1 VITAL
6 DTNVL
11 LDLLIPDS
19 RYASASERALDATLA
34 EGALVI
40 GEVVYAEL
48 ASQFPSAEELA
59 RFLAESHIRLEPS
72 PPEALW
78 HAALAWRR
86 YISRRGKAF
95 LCPKCGKRAT
105 FVCTSCRETI
115 ASRQHILSDFL
126 VGGHALAQAD
136 RLLTRDRGF
145 YGNYFSKLTIIV
157 PG

>member
-19 RYASASERALDATLA
+19 HSANASEQALDTAVT

-48 ASQFPSAEELA
+48 ASQFPSADELD
-59 RFLAESHIRLEPS
+59 RFLDRTHIRLEPP
-72 PPEALW
+72 PPEALR
-78 HAALAWRR
+78 HAAQAWRR
-86 YISRRGKAF
+86 YLAKRGTAF
-95 LCPKCGKRAT
+95 HCPKCGQRET
-105 FVCTSCRETI
+105 LVCAGCGETI
-115 ASRQHILSDFL
+115 AGRQHILSDFL
-126 VGGHALAQAD
+126 VGGHASVRAD

-145 YGNYFSKLTIIV
+145 YGNFFSKLAIV
-157 PG
+157 APG